1 MIDLRTFQRPF
12 ISVLGIDTMALQFNP
27 VPTRPADPRTGPV
40 PGSAA
45 LGEVLLERNLITPE
59 QLRIAIDHQR
69 TTNRRIGQVLI
80 DLGFTNADAVLG
92 ALSLQLGVPA
102 TRLNGYTVSA
112 TAVQALPEKLA
123 RKHSAVPLQRVGPV
137 LQVAIAVPNDLVAL
151 DDLRFASGCQIQT
164 SVALEDEIE
173 TALNRFYGPAAA
185 CSAPVEEP
193 LPTVAPLVPVA
204 RIAPAPV
211 LPIDRRDPA
220 KGDRRHSTPGRRH
233 TDRDITEEIFT
244 QSNEQTAVQ
253 AVDRILSSAASMGA
267 SDIHLE
273 RTPDSLRV
281 RFRVD
286 GTFSDI
292 TSIPSHVAP
301 SICARLKVLSGMDI
315 AEHRLPQDG
324 RLTIPI
330 GSRRL
335 DFRASTYP
343 TIHGEKLVLRVLDQS
358 ALPLELSALGM
369 RSPLLDEFRD
379 LIRKP
384 EGLILI
390 TGPTGSGK
398 TSTLYA
404 ALGELVETGKNI
416 TTIENPVE
424 YELPGTNQGQ
434 INEKAGFTFA
444 KGLRAV
450 LRQDPDVIMVGE
462 IRDSATLTTA
472 IEASLTG
479 HLVFSTLHTASA
491 IGTITR
497 LLDMGIEPYFLAAGV
512 QAVVAQRLVRRI
524 CQHCRTELPIPAGV
538 HHLFGDDVPASLW
551 RGTGC
556 PSCRGT
562 GFSGRIGIYEMV
574 RMTPALR
581 ELVLARASEHA
592 LLTCARQHNLSTLRD
607 QCIAQVREGLT
618 TLEEVVRV
626 TQ

>member
-1 MIDLRTFQRPF
+1 
-12 ISVLGIDTMALQFNP
+12 MALQFSP
-27 VPTRPADPRTGPV
+27 LIPRPASAPPAPA

-45 LGEVLLERNLITPE
+45 LGEVLLERHLITPE

-123 RKHSAVPLQRVGPV
+123 RKHSAVPLQRVGQL
-137 LQVAIAVPNDLVAL
+137 LQIAIAVPNNLVAL

-164 SVALEDEIE
+164 SVALEDEID
-173 TALNRFYGPAAA
+173 AAVNRFYGAAA
-185 CSAPVEEP
+185 AEAAAVVDEPPVP
-193 LPTVAPLVPVA
+193 VAPVA
-204 RIAPAPV
+204 RISRLARIENVAQ
-211 LPIDRRDPA
+211 LTMDRRDPA
-220 KGDRRHSTPGRRH
+220 KPDRRYTPPGRRQA
-233 TDRDITEEIFT
+233 DRDITEEIFT

-301 SICARLKVLSGMDI
+301 AICARLKVLSGMDI

-358 ALPLELSALGM
+358 TLRLELGVLGM
-369 RSPLLDEFRD
+369 RSPLLEEFREI
-379 LIRKP
+379 IRKP

-424 YELPGTNQGQ
+424 YELAGTNQGQ

-462 IRDSATLTTA
+462 IRDPDTLTTA

-479 HLVFSTLHTASA
+479 HLVFSTLHTNSA

-497 LLDMGIEPYFLAAGV
+497 LLDMGIEPYFLASGV

-524 CQHCRTELPIPAGV
+524 CQHCQTELPVPSGV
-538 HHLFGDDVPASLW
+538 RHLFGDEVPASLR

-556 PSCRGT
+556 PDCRGT
-562 GFSGRIGIYEMV
+562 GFAGRIGIYEMV

-592 LLTCARQHNLSTLRD
+592 LLTCARQHRLSTLRE
-607 QCIAQVREGLT
+607 QCLAQVREGLT